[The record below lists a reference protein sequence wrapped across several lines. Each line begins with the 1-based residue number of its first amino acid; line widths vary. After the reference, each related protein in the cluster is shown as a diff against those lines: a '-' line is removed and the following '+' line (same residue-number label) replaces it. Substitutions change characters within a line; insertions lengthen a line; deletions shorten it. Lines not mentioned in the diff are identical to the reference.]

1 MVELTQEEVVERLR
15 RRVAERGSQHAVA
28 VEAGVSPQ
36 HVSDVLLGRRDIG
49 PAVLAL
55 LGVQR
60 VTRFVATGAR
70 S

>member
-1 MVELTQEEVVERLR
+1 
-15 RRVAERGSQHAVA
+15 

-36 HVSDVLLGRRDIG
+36 HLSDVLLGRRDIG

-60 VTRFVATGAR
+60 VVRFVTEAR
-70 S
+70 L

>member
-1 MVELTQEEVVERLR
+1 MELTQAEVIERLKS
-15 RRVAERGSQHAVA
+15 RVAERVSQQAVA

-36 HVSDVLLGRRDIG
+36 HLNDVLHGKRDIG
-49 PAVLAL
+49 PAMLAL

-60 VTRFVATGAR
+60 DVRFVAAEAL